1 MLQITKL
8 NFTPTHFQAFLLD
21 RMLDEIVCCVL
32 HQDDSREYLT
42 AIGKILN
49 ELYLIQ
55 IWSDDFAFEDV
66 HIVQL
71 SPALV
76 DELLTALHPKW

>member
-1 MLQITKL
+1 MVQITKL
-8 NFTPTHFQAFLLD
+8 NFTPTHFREFLLD
-21 RMLDEIVCCVL
+21 RLLDEILCCVL
-32 HQDDSREYLT
+32 HHDSAREYLT

-49 ELYLIQ
+49 EFYLIQ
-55 IWSDDFAFEDV
+55 IWSDDFAFEDM

-76 DELLTALHPKW
+76 DELLVALHPKW

>member
-8 NFTPTHFQAFLLD
+8 NFTPTHFQEFLLE
-21 RMLDEIVCCVL
+21 RMLDEIICCVP
-32 HQDDSREYLT
+32 HQDASREYLT

-49 ELYLIQ
+49 EIYLIQ
-55 IWSDDFAFEDV
+55 IWSDDYAFEDV

-71 SPALV
+71 APALV
-76 DELLTALHPKW
+76 DELLDALHPKW